1 MSYLCFWAKKAKNFE
16 FTKNNMAALNNEYV
30 KLQTYDCKLKNLMLK
45 VFNITASPQS
55 KVI

>member
-1 MSYLCFWAKKAKNFE
+1 MN
-16 FTKNNMAALNNEYV
+16 ALRKYV

-45 VFNITASPQS
+45 VSNITASPQS